1 MYRPSIDSVYMN
13 RGQRKDESVLMTLWV
28 PKPYFPL
35 IQKGVRKTDLDR
47 SKFVR
52 AAIREKLARHGIQMT
67 EEAV

>member
-1 MYRPSIDSVYMN
+1 MK
-13 RGQRKDESVLMTLWV
+13 RGAVHKGESDMLTVWV

-35 IQKGVRKTDLDR
+35 IQKGVQKTDTDR

-52 AAIREKLARHGIQMT
+52 AAIREKLARHGILMS